1 MVCWYGKLFLE
12 VQHIGKATQFLH
24 KFTLISTINANNK
37 HKYFHRRGGLQPGDV
52 VVSINDKP
60 IINTQDIYRILEVKE
75 SQIKISVIRKREK
88 INFLISLED
97 SPN

>member
-1 MVCWYGKLFLE
+1 MESCSWKSSTLVR
-12 VQHIGKATQFLH
+12 QHNFAL
-24 KFTLISTINANNK
+24 FTLISTVNANNK

-60 IINTQDIYRILEVKE
+60 IINTQDIYRHLEVKE